1 VAAIEEIPGMRK
13 TWSNDLTGK
22 VAIVTGGAR
31 GLGEGI
37 AWGLAENGASVMI
50 TDVLETDGNALAA
63 AMAEAGYP
71 VAFSPHDVRDGAAW
85 ERVVAE
91 TLDRFGTIDC
101 LVNNAGINFVE
112 TIESASVDQFRTILD
127 VNLIGPFIGM
137 QAVIPHMKA
146 QGGGSIV
153 NISSNSTRKV
163 VVSTT
168 VYSAS
173 KAALANLTKTSAAW
187 LGQFNIRVNSVHPG
201 AHDTEM
207 VRKGLEQVTDPAIRE
222 AVLNAI
228 PLKRMG
234 DPSETG
240 ALVAFLAS
248 DAASYISGG
257 EYFIDGANSNI

>member
-1 VAAIEEIPGMRK
+1 MRK
-13 TWSNDLTGK
+13 TNTGDLTGK

-37 AWGLAENGASVMI
+37 AWALAENGARVLV
-50 TDVLETDGNALAA
+50 TDVLDAEGEALVA
-63 AMAEAGYP
+63 AMKEEGHDA
-71 VAFSPHDVRDGAAW
+71 VFCHQDVRSAQGWNEVVELAIGAW
-85 ERVVAE
+85 GR
-91 TLDRFGTIDC
+91 IDC
-101 LVNNAGINFVE
+101 LVNNAGINYVV
-112 TIESASVDQFRTILD
+112 TIEDATEEQFRNIID
-127 VNLIGPFIGM
+127 VNLIGPFLGM

-146 QGGGSIV
+146 AAGGSIV
-153 NISSNSTRKV
+153 NLSSNSTRKV

-168 VYSAS
+168 VYSAT

-187 LGQFNIRVNSVHPG
+187 LGKYNIRVNSVHPG

-207 VRKGLEQVTDPAIRE
+207 VRKGFEQVTDPAIRE
-222 AVLNAI
+222 AILGAI
-228 PLKRMG
+228 PLQRLG
-234 DPSETG
+234 RPEETG

>member
-1 VAAIEEIPGMRK
+1 MRR
-13 TWSNDLTGK
+13 TNSNDLSGK
-22 VAIVTGGAR
+22 TAIVTGGAR

-37 AWGLAENGASVMI
+37 AWALAENGARVMI
-50 TDVLETDGNALAA
+50 TDVLDAEGEALAA
-63 AMAEAGYP
+63 AMGGAGHKA
-71 VAFSPHDVRDGAAW
+71 VFRHHDVRDAAAW
-85 ERVVAE
+85 QEIVAA
-91 TLDRFGTIDC
+91 TLAEFGGLDI

-112 TIESASVDQFRTILD
+112 TIESATEEQFRNIVE

-137 QAVIPHMKA
+137 QAVIPHMKDA
-146 QGGGSIV
+146 GGGSIV
-153 NISSNSTRKV
+153 NLSSNSTRKV

-168 VYSAS
+168 VYSAT

-187 LGQFNIRVNSVHPG
+187 LGQYGIRVNSVHPG

-207 VRKGLEQVTDPAIRE
+207 VRKGFEQVTDPAIRE
-222 AVLNAI
+222 AILNAI
-228 PLKRMG
+228 PLGRLG
-234 DPSETG
+234 RPEETG

>member
-1 VAAIEEIPGMRK
+1 MRK
-13 TWSNDLTGK
+13 TSSSDLTGK

-37 AWGLAENGASVMI
+37 AWGLAENGAKVMV
-50 TDVLETDGNALAA
+50 TDVLDREGEALVTAMEAAGHAA
-63 AMAEAGYP
+63 A
-71 VAFSPHDVRDGAAW
+71 FLHHDVRDAAAW
-85 ERVVAE
+85 ESVVAQ
-91 TLDRFGTIDC
+91 TLRRFDRIDC

-112 TIESASVDQFRTILD
+112 TIESASEEQFRTILD
-127 VNLIGPFIGM
+127 VNLIGPFIGI

-146 QGGGSIV
+146 QGGGSII

-168 VYSAS
+168 VYSAT

-187 LGQFNIRVNSVHPG
+187 LGQYNIRVNSVHPG

-207 VRKGLEQVTDPAIRE
+207 VRKGFEQVTDPAIRD
-222 AVLNAI
+222 AILNAI

-234 DPSETG
+234 DPAETG

-248 DAASYISGG
+248 NAASYISGG

>member
-1 VAAIEEIPGMRK
+1 MRK
-13 TWSNDLTGK
+13 SNSVDLAGR

-37 AWGLAENGASVMI
+37 AWALAENGARILI
-50 TDVLETDGNALAA
+50 TDVLHAEGAALAA
-63 AMAEAGYP
+63 SMNEAGHE
-71 VAFSPHDVRDGAAW
+71 VIFCQHDVRDAQAWQDTVQAA
-85 ERVVAE
+85 VASWG
-91 TLDRFGTIDC
+91 RIDC
-101 LVNNAGINFVE
+101 LVNNAGINYVV
-112 TIESASVDQFRTILD
+112 TIEEATEEQFRNIID

-146 QGGGSIV
+146 SGGGSII
-153 NISSNSTRKV
+153 NLSSNSTRKV

-168 VYSAS
+168 IYSAT

-187 LGQFNIRVNSVHPG
+187 LGKYNIRVNSVHPG

-207 VRKGLEQVTDPAIRE
+207 VRKGFEQVSDPAIRE
-222 AVLNAI
+222 TILDAI
-228 PLKRMG
+228 PLQRLG
-234 DPSETG
+234 RAEETG

>member
-1 VAAIEEIPGMRK
+1 MRK
-13 TWSNDLTGK
+13 TNSNDLTGK

-37 AWGLAENGASVMI
+37 AWGLAENGASVMV
-50 TDVLETDGNALAA
+50 TDVLDKEGEALAA
-63 AMAEAGYP
+63 AMTEAGYQ
-71 VAFSPHDVRDGAAW
+71 ATFLHQDVRDAATW
-85 ERVVAE
+85 ENVVAE
-91 TLDRFGTIDC
+91 TMSRYGRIDC
-101 LVNNAGINFVE
+101 LVNNAGINYVE
-112 TIESASVDQFRTILD
+112 TIESATEEQFRTIVD

-168 VYSAS
+168 VYSAT

-187 LGQFNIRVNSVHPG
+187 LGQYNIRVNSVHPG

-207 VRKGLEQVTDPAIRE
+207 VRRGFEQVTDPAIRE
-222 AVLNAI
+222 TILNAI

-234 DPSETG
+234 NPAETG